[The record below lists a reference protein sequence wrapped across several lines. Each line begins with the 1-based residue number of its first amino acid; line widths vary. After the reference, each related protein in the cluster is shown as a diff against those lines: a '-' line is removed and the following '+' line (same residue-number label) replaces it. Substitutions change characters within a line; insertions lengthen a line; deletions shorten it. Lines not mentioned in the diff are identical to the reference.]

1 MSERLTIDLPDEIY
15 QRFQRLA
22 RLSNREIAEVLSDTL
37 QRFLPVLDRESEF
50 EESISSLSDERI
62 LALTQ
67 LEMEREEDR
76 RLSELLEQQQARDLT
91 LSERL
96 ELQTLM
102 GVYQAGLLRK
112 ATALSEA
119 VKREL
124 IAPLSDG

>member
-1 MSERLTIDLPDEIY
+1 MSERLTIDLPDEVY

-22 RLSNREIAEVLSDTL
+22 CLSNRSIAEVLSDTL
-37 QRFLPVLDRESEF
+37 QRFLPILDRESEF
-50 EESISSLSDERI
+50 GESISSLSDERV

-67 LEMEREEDR
+67 LEMDSKEDR

-124 IAPLSDG
+124 LAPLSDG

>member
-22 RLSNREIAEVLSDTL
+22 RLSNREIAEVLTDTL

-50 EESISSLSDERI
+50 DGPISSLSDERV
-62 LALTQ
+62 LALTR
-67 LEMEREEDR
+67 LEMEDEEDR

-91 LSERL
+91 PSERL